1 MVRSIRFSSVAAHG
15 AGALNS
21 IRTVL
26 VLIQSR
32 MFKLGKLTDYGTVL
46 MTVLAADAA
55 RLQTSQELA
64 SSTHLA
70 APTVAKLLKLLGK
83 AGLVESS
90 RGAHGGYR
98 LARPPETITVADIVI
113 ALEGPI
119 ALTECAVHRGCGID
133 SHCGVRSNW
142 RVINDA
148 IRSALEA
155 VTLAQ
160 MTVPLR
166 RGSGSRADRTQSPDI
181 PILFSPSSARS

>member
-1 MVRSIRFSSVAAHG
+1 
-15 AGALNS
+15 
-21 IRTVL
+21 
-26 VLIQSR
+26 

-46 MTVLAADAA
+46 MTALAVDPA
-55 RLQTSQELA
+55 RQRTAQELA
-64 SSTHLA
+64 TRTHLA

-83 AGLVESS
+83 AGLVESL

-98 LARPPETITVADIVI
+98 LARSPDSISVADIVS
-113 ALEGPI
+113 ALQGPI
-119 ALTECAVHRGCGID
+119 ALTECAVHAGCGIE

-160 MTVPLR
+160 MTLPLQR
-166 RGSGSRADRTQSPDI
+166 SAAPRGDRASHDI
-181 PILFSPSSARS
+181 PIRFSSPPPRG

>member
-1 MVRSIRFSSVAAHG
+1 
-15 AGALNS
+15 
-21 IRTVL
+21 
-26 VLIQSR
+26 

-46 MTVLAADAA
+46 MTALALEPA
-55 RLQTSQELA
+55 RVQTSPELA
-64 SSTHLA
+64 GATRLA
-70 APTVAKLLKLLGK
+70 GPTVAKLLKLLGK
-83 AGLVESS
+83 AGLVESL

-98 LARPPETITVADIVI
+98 LARSPERISIADIVC

-119 ALTECAVHRGCGID
+119 ALTECAVHRGCGIE

-148 IRSALEA
+148 VRSALEA

-166 RGSGSRADRTQSPDI
+166 RNLGARAQRDV
-181 PILFSPSSARS
+181 PILFSPPTARG

>member
-1 MVRSIRFSSVAAHG
+1 
-15 AGALNS
+15 
-21 IRTVL
+21 
-26 VLIQSR
+26 

-46 MTVLAADAA
+46 MTALAVDPA

-64 SSTHLA
+64 GSTRLA
-70 APTVAKLLKLLGK
+70 APTVAKLLRLLGK
-83 AGLVESS
+83 AGLVESL

-98 LARPPETITVADIVI
+98 LARTPDRITVADIVA

-119 ALTECAVHRGCGID
+119 ALTECAVHRGCGIE

-160 MTVPLR
+160 MTLPLQRAAARDR
-166 RGSGSRADRTQSPDI
+166 REHPL
-181 PILFSPSSARS
+181 LFSPPSART

>member
-1 MVRSIRFSSVAAHG
+1 
-15 AGALNS
+15 
-21 IRTVL
+21 
-26 VLIQSR
+26 

-46 MTVLAADAA
+46 MTALAAEPA
-55 RLQTSQELA
+55 RVQTSQELA
-64 SSTHLA
+64 GSTHLA

-83 AGLVESS
+83 AGLVESL

-98 LARPPETITVADIVI
+98 LARAPERITVADIVS

-119 ALTECAVHRGCGID
+119 ALTQCAVHRGCGIEN
-133 SHCGVRSNW
+133 HCGVRSHW

-160 MTVPLR
+160 MTLPMR
-166 RGSGSRADRTQSPDI
+166 RGA
-181 PILFSPSSARS
+181 ARSLREQPIRFLPPTSRT

>member
-1 MVRSIRFSSVAAHG
+1 
-15 AGALNS
+15 
-21 IRTVL
+21 
-26 VLIQSR
+26 

-46 MTVLAADAA
+46 MTALAAEPA
-55 RLQTSQELA
+55 RLRASQELA
-64 SSTHLA
+64 AITHLA
-70 APTVAKLLKLLGK
+70 VPTVAKLLKLLGK
-83 AGLVESS
+83 AGLVESL

-98 LARPPETITVADIVI
+98 LARAPERISVADIVA

-119 ALTECAVHRGCGID
+119 ALTECSVHRGCGIE

-160 MTVPLR
+160 MALPLR
-166 RGSGSRADRTQSPDI
+166 RGAAARSGHDI
-181 PILFSPSSARS
+181 SIRFAPTSARG

>member
-1 MVRSIRFSSVAAHG
+1 
-15 AGALNS
+15 
-21 IRTVL
+21 
-26 VLIQSR
+26 

-46 MTVLAADAA
+46 MTALAYEPA

-64 SSTHLA
+64 GSTHLA

-90 RGAHGGYR
+90 RGARGGYR
-98 LARPPETITVADIVI
+98 LARSPEQITVADIVS

-119 ALTECAVHRGCGID
+119 ALTECAVHRGCGIE
-133 SHCGVRSNW
+133 SHCGVRANW

-160 MTVPLR
+160 MALPMRRVGARNLREQPL
-166 RGSGSRADRTQSPDI
+166 
-181 PILFSPSSARS
+181 LFSPPARG

>member
-1 MVRSIRFSSVAAHG
+1 
-15 AGALNS
+15 
-21 IRTVL
+21 
-26 VLIQSR
+26 

-46 MTVLAADAA
+46 MTALAVRPD

-64 SSTHLA
+64 AGTHLA
-70 APTVAKLLKLLGK
+70 APTVSKLLKLLGK
-83 AGLVESS
+83 AGLVEAL

-98 LARPPETITVADIVI
+98 LARSPDRITVADIVAAI
-113 ALEGPI
+113 EGPI
-119 ALTECAVHRGCGID
+119 ALTECAVHHGCGIE

-160 MTVPLR
+160 MTLPLR
-166 RGSGSRADRTQSPDI
+166 RGGARNLREHPL
-181 PILFSPSSARS
+181 LFSPPSRG

>member
-1 MVRSIRFSSVAAHG
+1 
-15 AGALNS
+15 
-21 IRTVL
+21 
-26 VLIQSR
+26 

-46 MTVLAADAA
+46 MTALAAEPA

-64 SSTHLA
+64 TSTRLS
-70 APTVAKLLKLLGK
+70 APTVAKLLKLLAK
-83 AGLVESS
+83 AGLVEAL

-98 LARPPETITVADIVI
+98 LARSPDRISVADIVS

-119 ALTECAVHRGCGID
+119 ALTECAVHRGCGIEN
-133 SHCGVRSNW
+133 HCGVRSNW

-160 MTVPLR
+160 MTLPLR
-166 RGSGSRADRTQSPDI
+166 RGTTTRTHAANSPDI
-181 PILFSPSSARS
+181 PIRFSPSPARG

>member
-1 MVRSIRFSSVAAHG
+1 
-15 AGALNS
+15 
-21 IRTVL
+21 
-26 VLIQSR
+26 

-46 MTVLAADAA
+46 MTALAAEPA

-64 SSTHLA
+64 GETRLA

-98 LARPPETITVADIVI
+98 LARNPERITVADIVAAI
-113 ALEGPI
+113 EGPI
-119 ALTECAVHRGCGID
+119 ALTQCAVHRGCGIE

-148 IRSALEA
+148 VRSALEA

-160 MTVPLR
+160 MTLPLR
-166 RGSGSRADRTQSPDI
+166 RAPG
-181 PILFSPSSARS
+181 ARSLREQPIRFAPPTPRP

>member
-1 MVRSIRFSSVAAHG
+1 
-15 AGALNS
+15 
-21 IRTVL
+21 
-26 VLIQSR
+26 

-46 MTVLAADAA
+46 MTALAAEPE
-55 RLQTSQELA
+55 RLQASQELA
-64 SSTHLA
+64 AATHLA

-98 LARPPETITVADIVI
+98 LARSPDRITVADIVSAI
-113 ALEGPI
+113 EGPI
-119 ALTECAVHRGCGID
+119 ALTECVVHTGCGIE

-160 MTVPLR
+160 MTLPLR
-166 RGSGSRADRTQSPDI
+166 RGTGVRSLREQAIRFVPPSPRD
-181 PILFSPSSARS
+181 

>member
-1 MVRSIRFSSVAAHG
+1 
-15 AGALNS
+15 
-21 IRTVL
+21 
-26 VLIQSR
+26 

-46 MTVLAADAA
+46 MTALAAAPA
-55 RLQTSQELA
+55 RVQTSQELA
-64 SSTHLA
+64 AGTRLA

-83 AGLVESS
+83 AGLVESL

-98 LARPPETITVADIVI
+98 LARPPERITVADIVS

-119 ALTECAVHRGCGID
+119 ALTECSVHRGCGIEN
-133 SHCGVRSNW
+133 HCGVRSNW

-160 MTVPLR
+160 MTLPLTR
-166 RGSGSRADRTQSPDI
+166 
-181 PILFSPSSARS
+181 SSARSSREHPLLFSPPSPRD

>member
-1 MVRSIRFSSVAAHG
+1 
-15 AGALNS
+15 
-21 IRTVL
+21 
-26 VLIQSR
+26 
-32 MFKLGKLTDYGTVL
+32 MFKRGTLPEAGPVL
-46 MTVLAADAA
+46 MTARAVDPA

-64 SSTHLA
+64 GSTRLA
-70 APTVAKLLKLLGK
+70 APTVAKLLRLLGK
-83 AGLVESS
+83 AGLVESL

-98 LARPPETITVADIVI
+98 LARTPDRITVADIVA

-119 ALTECAVHRGCGID
+119 ALTECAVHRGCGIE

-160 MTVPLR
+160 MTLPLQRAAARDR
-166 RGSGSRADRTQSPDI
+166 REHPL
-181 PILFSPSSARS
+181 LFSPPPART

>member
-1 MVRSIRFSSVAAHG
+1 
-15 AGALNS
+15 
-21 IRTVL
+21 
-26 VLIQSR
+26 

-46 MTVLAADAA
+46 MTALAVSPV

-64 SSTHLA
+64 LDTHLA
-70 APTVAKLLKLLGK
+70 APTVAKLLKLLCK
-83 AGLVESS
+83 AGLVESL
-90 RGAHGGYR
+90 RGARGGYR
-98 LARPPETITVADIVI
+98 LARTPDRISVADIVC

-119 ALTECAVHRGCGID
+119 ALTECAVHRGCGIE

-148 IRSALEA
+148 VRSALES

-166 RGSGSRADRTQSPDI
+166 RSADARSPGDAATILDI
-181 PILFSPSSARS
+181 PMIHFPNRPSAPRGRA

>member
-1 MVRSIRFSSVAAHG
+1 
-15 AGALNS
+15 
-21 IRTVL
+21 
-26 VLIQSR
+26 

-46 MTVLAADAA
+46 MTALALEPG

-64 SSTHLA
+64 SATHLA

-83 AGLVESS
+83 AGLVEAL

-98 LARPPETITVADIVI
+98 LARTPERITVADIVS

-119 ALTECAVHRGCGID
+119 ALTECSVHPGCGIEN
-133 SHCGVRSNW
+133 HCGVRSNW

-160 MTVPLR
+160 MTLPLHR
-166 RGSGSRADRTQSPDI
+166 PAARVLREHPL
-181 PILFSPSSARS
+181 LFSPPSARG